1 MRLFPQPL
9 LDALVE
15 APERTAFEHGR
26 RRVSYDETL
35 TMVRRMT
42 TGLRRAGLGQDRAV
56 AMVVSLTPEA
66 FAAHLAAHTLG
77 AVVVGVRPG
86 WTASQLSA
94 VLDRVDAVVV
104 DDATATPEL
113 LELAGSAAVLS
124 LGDCPGAEDLL
135 AAPDDGLPIT
145 VEAQAHDVARVNFTS
160 GSSGRPKGCA
170 WSYEAL
176 HPAFDPSRW
185 PPDLARLISC
195 FERCLVYGSW
205 SMPAMMTFAG
215 RSLLVGGTVVVGAK
229 DERPDLPH
237 AIERHR
243 ISGALTLVPA
253 LHRMLEMLQTQP
265 VDISCLRALV
275 VTGSPATTRLLAD
288 AVARLGPVV
297 WQGYGQSESGMIS
310 LLTPDHIGRS
320 GSAALESVGKVLPH
334 VEVSVRDAVG
344 RPVSP
349 GAIGQIFVRS
359 RQLMVGYWGEYAA
372 QTSDVSRDGWL
383 DTRDIG
389 YLTPNGFLH
398 LTSRARE
405 VIMVEGHV
413 RYAAPIER
421 ILAGH
426 PDVDQAYVVGAP
438 DEQTG
443 EAVHAFVIPRA
454 GRVLDPDALS
464 SLIRVE
470 LGGASVPSSISA
482 VADVPLTPGGKPD
495 KDALLRD
502 LRHRHVDPPLGP
514 PPGGSLGPFH
524 PIG

>member
-42 TGLRRAGLGQDRAV
+42 TGLRHAGLGPDRAV

-66 FAAHLAAHTLG
+66 FAAHLAAHALG
-77 AVVVGVRPG
+77 VVVVGVRPG

-94 VLDRVDAVVV
+94 VLDRVEAVVV

-124 LGDCPGAEDLL
+124 LGDCPGADDLL
-135 AAPDDGLPIT
+135 AAPDNGLPIT
-145 VEAQAHDVARVNFTS
+145 VEARAHGVARVNFTS

-265 VDISCLRALV
+265 FDITCLRALV

-344 RPVSP
+344 RPVTP
-349 GAIGQIFVRS
+349 GEIGQIFVRS
-359 RQLMVGYWGEYAA
+359 RQLMVGYWGDDAA
-372 QTSDVSRDGWL
+372 KTSD
-383 DTRDIG
+383 
-389 YLTPNGFLH
+389 

-443 EAVHAFVIPRA
+443 EAIHVFVIPRA
-454 GRVLDPDALS
+454 GRVLNPDTLS

-470 LGGASVPSSISA
+470 LGGASVPRSISA

-502 LRHRHVDPPLGP
+502 HRHRQVDPPLGTQ
-514 PPGGSLGPFH
+514 PGGSSGPFH